1 MALSAPLSRYC
12 YMLYWILLGLIA
24 GSLAKFLMPGR
35 DPAGCIFT
43 IVLGIVGAF
52 LGGWLSTRLG
62 WGTMDY
68 GDLDLRSIGI
78 ATFGALVLLLIGRLI
93 RGRNGD

>member
-1 MALSAPLSRYC
+1 
-12 YMLYWILLGLIA
+12 MLYWILLGLIA

-52 LGGWLSTRLG
+52 LGGWISTRLG

-93 RGRNGD
+93 RGRDEP